1 MQNDSFSDIGKVE
14 AIRLL
19 FEPSGFSLAAP
30 IFEPANGSAV
40 RLASRFFQEGL
51 DFDLTY
57 FPLRHLGYKAVV
69 AVTGELFA
77 ALAHPRTLSVRLGL
91 SAKFSFASVQELWE
105 GMVSAAKEY
114 AYVSLD
120 LDLLPCANGLSISV
134 SALGESLLLTR
145 KRQPKP
151 KSMDLLCVSGSLGA
165 AFLGLQVLER
175 EKKRFVSG
183 SPQPA
188 DPSSRSEAPGN
199 SRPDHP
205 DAAGSR
211 PDHPNMA
218 GFHPDRP
225 DHTDTAGSR
234 PDRPDTAGS
243 QPDSPAV
250 FQPDLE
256 KYKMLVGSYLKP
268 ELSASVLR
276 HLEDAE
282 VYPSLGTLVTHGLS
296 DAVKR
301 LASVSG
307 LGAKIYADKIPFEG
321 NTFALGKELDID
333 PISAAMNGGDDFR
346 LLFAIPIL
354 RSEQFRRDFQTF
366 DIIGHLARP
375 EAGTVLVTPDG
386 AELPLCAQGW
396 PEAD

>member
-40 RLASRFFQEGL
+40 RQASRFFQEGL

-183 SPQPA
+183 TPRPA

-199 SRPDHP
+199 SRPDT
-205 DAAGSR
+205 AGSR

-218 GFHPDRP
+218 GFHPDHP
-225 DHTDTAGSR
+225 DTAGSH
-234 PDRPDTAGS
+234 PDHPDTVGS

-250 FQPDLE
+250 FRPDLE

-321 NTFALGKELDID
+321 NTFALGKELNID

-386 AELPLCAQGW
+386 AELPLRAQGW